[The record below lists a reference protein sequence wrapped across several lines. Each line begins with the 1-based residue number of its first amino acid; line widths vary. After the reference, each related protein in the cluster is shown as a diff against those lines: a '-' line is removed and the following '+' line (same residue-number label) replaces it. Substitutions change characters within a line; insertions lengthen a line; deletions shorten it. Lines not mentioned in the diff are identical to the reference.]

1 MALLALVSAQA
12 QMEKGFRP
20 AGAPIVQHHASST
33 VLEINQG
40 HVHLLSIKKAF
51 LVAGSPAAQ
60 LCTQEVVAKSGLET
74 GTDLSKASGVSGAIL
89 SSSFSSIVS
98 LTE

>member
-1 MALLALVSAQA
+1 MHKPRWK
-12 QMEKGFRP
+12 KGSDQQGR
-20 AGAPIVQHHASST
+20 QSSST
-33 VLEINQG
+33 TPHKVLEINQG

-60 LCTQEVVAKSGLET
+60 LCAQEVVAKSGLET

-89 SSSFSSIVS
+89 SSSFSSVVS